1 MAELADAHGSGPCG
15 SNTMRVQVPFSAL
28 IRIRTEASSP
38 CPYSIGSRM
47 LLNPRV
53 HGLIRLAPDSV
64 GAKHAPPE
72 HSTPFS
78 ALSVCMYLTTA
89 VNMAEMLINTNF
101 FIPHIVR
108 LHSNICIKNHHFW
121 NKKLSKMWSVYE
133 GLEGV
138 GMRKMWSKRRTNVLL
153 AYCTISWADE
163 RTLRFDL

>member
-72 HSTPFS
+72 HNTPFS
-78 ALSVCMYLTTA
+78 ALSICTYLTTA
-89 VNMAEMLINTNF
+89 VNMAEMPINTYF
-101 FIPHIVR
+101 FYPTHRSSTFEHTSQKSSFSGSPAV
-108 LHSNICIKNHHFW
+108 KNVV
-121 NKKLSKMWSVYE
+121 NL
-133 GLEGV
+133 
-138 GMRKMWSKRRTNVLL
+138 
-153 AYCTISWADE
+153 
-163 RTLRFDL
+163 